1 MHHTPRRFAATAL
14 LGLALAGG
22 SATVGGAAA
31 QAAGPQ
37 LGDTCVGA
45 DIGKRAVTANGTRIL
60 CSEYRWV
67 VDRGQTPSHSWVDD
81 QR

>member
-1 MHHTPRRFAATAL
+1 MSFAPRRITAAAL

-22 SATVGGAAA
+22 AATVGAATA

-37 LGDTCVGA
+37 LGASCIGA
-45 DIGKRAVTANGTRIL
+45 DIGKRAVTANGTRIV

-67 VDRGQTPSHSWVDD
+67 VDRGQTPSHSWADS